1 MKRVMLRRKR
11 SKCSAQ
17 KSMHELWSDVMEL
30 VGEMEVIE
38 AVSSTGSVKISWR
51 QIDQAKRSYPFNESM
66 TNT

>member
-1 MKRVMLRRKR
+1 
-11 SKCSAQ
+11 
-17 KSMHELWSDVMEL
+17 MHELWSDVMEL